1 MGKRRRAGQLNDGLV
16 CRGWLECVRVLLLL
30 QTFLALCVAFLHL
43 SAEFLPLSLYD
54 DSNSIKRIT
63 ISVYRLLFFLHVEGL
78 NILQIP
84 KKSDPSPVKAVS
96 LGYLNSVQVKP
107 RFSACIYTQG
117 VYILAKDR
125 TTVQNCG
132 CFCPRFRFQNITT
145 LPRKK
150 MEYI

>member
-16 CRGWLECVRVLLLL
+16 CRGRLECVRVLLLL

-43 SAEFLPLSLYD
+43 SAEFLPLSLLMILIVLKELRYQF
-54 DSNSIKRIT
+54 
-63 ISVYRLLFFLHVEGL
+63 ISCYFFYIHVEGL
-78 NILQIP
+78 NILQVP

-96 LGYLNSVQVKP
+96 LGYLNSMQVKL

-117 VYILAKDR
+117 VYIHAKDR

-132 CFCPRFRFQNITT
+132 CFYPRFRFQNFTT
-145 LPRKK
+145 LTHKK
-150 MEYI
+150 ME